1 VSSGGS
7 SESIG
12 VRLRRLRR
20 EQGLSQRQIAG
31 PGVSYAYISRIEKG
45 ERTPSFKALRLLAR
59 KLGVSPEYLETGREV
74 GSSQERELRLADAEL
89 ALRLGEDPSAVEPLL
104 RHLHEEATADGDRAA
119 ALRAQIALGLAAGQ
133 AGQLEEAVAQ
143 IGQALTAPGRPSP
156 AARPDAYVAL
166 GRYLSALG
174 RAGQAVELF
183 EQCLA
188 ELDADRPGDSTAQVR
203 FTTYLSYALTDSGEY
218 RRATA
223 VLTDIIDEALALSDR
238 YATVRLYWSLAR
250 LLGLQGH
257 SAEALHYARNA
268 IALLELTEDELHLA
282 RAHVLCALIEI
293 NRDELDEARQHLV
306 QAELRFGPR
315 PEPTDLAAL
324 RAEQARL
331 ALSLGDCEQ
340 ATEYA
345 DEAIAIAG
353 ETAEVASAW
362 WALAGARHRQ
372 SDYAAADS
380 TYETATRLLSEQGRW
395 LEAATACRAH
405 AENARA
411 AGRKQQT
418 EHLLQEAERYASKA
432 DLIQPAHHRR
442 APKPNHRTEQRQ

>member
-1 VSSGGS
+1 M
-7 SESIG
+7 
-12 VRLRRLRR
+12 
-20 EQGLSQRQIAG
+20 
-31 PGVSYAYISRIEKG
+31 
-45 ERTPSFKALRLLAR
+45 
-59 KLGVSPEYLETGREV
+59 
-74 GSSQERELRLADAEL
+74 RELHR
-89 ALRLGEDPSAVEPLL
+89 
-104 RHLHEEATADGDRAA
+104 EAAADGDRPS

-133 AGQLEEAVAQ
+133 AGRLEEAVAQ
-143 IGQALTAPGRPSP
+143 ISRALTVSGRPSP

-188 ELDADRPGDSTAQVR
+188 ELNADRPSDSAAKVR
-203 FTTYLSYALTDSGEY
+203 FTTYLSYALTDSGQY
-218 RRATA
+218 SRATA
-223 VLTDIIDEALALSDR
+223 VLTDIIDEALELSDR
-238 YATVRLYWSLAR
+238 YASVRLYWSLAR

-293 NRDELDEARQHLV
+293 SRDEFDEARQHLA

-331 ALSLGDCEQ
+331 AVALGDCEQ
-340 ATEYA
+340 ASAYA
-345 DEAIAIAG
+345 EEAIAIAG

-362 WALAGARHRQ
+362 WALAEARHRQ
-372 SDYAAADS
+372 SDYAAADNA
-380 TYETATRLLSEQGRW
+380 YDTATRLLSEQGRW

-405 AENARA
+405 AETARA

-418 EHLLQEAERYASKA
+418 EHLLREAQRYESNAGPIRPS
-432 DLIQPAHHRR
+432 PRR
-442 APKPNHRTEQRQ
+442 RTPKPTGQIERRQ